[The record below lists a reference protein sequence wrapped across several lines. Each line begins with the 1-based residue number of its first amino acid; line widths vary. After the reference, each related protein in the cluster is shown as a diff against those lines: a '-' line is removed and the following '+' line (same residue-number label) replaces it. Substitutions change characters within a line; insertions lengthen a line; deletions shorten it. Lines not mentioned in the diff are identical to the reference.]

1 MLNICRQTNI
11 ARPQSFKI
19 DTAFRPKSEQI
30 FPITLDRASEIDV
43 KDYIKLICM
52 LSLLFSRRDDTG
64 LEQVFEKIEEVV
76 LASQG
81 LEQVSSK
88 IEELVQLAGSDQRTT
103 VSLTVDQAEAVKHAF
118 ACIICTSK
126 ILLTYLPVYI
136 TPAQFNLY
144 QLPICLKHKIC
155 TNCMSFTFSP

>member
-11 ARPQSFKI
+11 ARQQSFKI
-19 DTAFRPKSEQI
+19 DTAFRPMFSKSEQI

-64 LEQVFEKIEEVV
+64 LEQVFDKIEEVV

-126 ILLTYLPVYI
+126 ILLTYL
-136 TPAQFNLY
+136 
-144 QLPICLKHKIC
+144 
-155 TNCMSFTFSP
+155 